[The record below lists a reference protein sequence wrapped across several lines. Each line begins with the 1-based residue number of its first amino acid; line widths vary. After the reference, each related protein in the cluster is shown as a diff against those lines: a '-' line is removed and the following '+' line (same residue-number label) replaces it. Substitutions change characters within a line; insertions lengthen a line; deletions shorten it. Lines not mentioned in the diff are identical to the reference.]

1 MTENREPPFEPP
13 DDVAA
18 EVPLPVPPSQAAA
31 AAVPKAGQ
39 PPSKETGLA
48 RAAGVVSLATLLSRA
63 LGLIREQIFAAFFG
77 AGFAVDAFQVA
88 FRIPNLLRDL
98 FAEGAMSAAFVPTL
112 TQVQERQG
120 PEAAMRLA
128 NLVVN
133 FLLVTVS
140 VVCLLGI
147 LFADRLVPWMAPGFG
162 QVPGKL
168 ELTTQMTRIM
178 TPFLLLVALAA
189 AVMGVLNT
197 RRVFFIPA
205 IAPTMLNLALIAS
218 GFLIAPFMPRFGL
231 QPIVGMAFGVILG
244 GLGQLLIQV
253 PALAAQGFRWKPIF
267 SFRDPGVLRIVGLM
281 APAAVGL
288 AATQVNIFVN
298 TFLASMLPQGS
309 VSWLNYAYRLM
320 QLPIGL
326 FGVAI
331 ATVTLAEVSRHAAR
345 REMPELKRTISFSLR
360 FGLFLTLPATM
371 LLIALAHP
379 IVALL
384 YQHGRFGAN
393 DSWETAQALWA
404 YAVGLSAFSAVRVLV
419 PVYYSLG
426 MTRIPVTISFVTIAL
441 NVVLNL
447 ALMGPLRHR
456 GLALATSISSVVNF
470 VLLFE
475 MLRRKIGPMGGRLL
489 ARSTAKIFLASLL
502 AAMAAYTAALGVER
516 VLGLVSVTARVAVVA
531 SGLAAATVMYLA
543 AVFALR
549 IQESGP
555 LFAFIA
561 RVVAAR
567 SGRGTKR

>member
-1 MTENREPPFEPP
+1 VTDEATLPP
-13 DDVAA
+13 DDAA
-18 EVPLPVPPSQAAA
+18 LPSAVPPDQAAPPPAAPA
-31 AAVPKAGQ
+31 AAREG
-39 PPSKETGLA
+39 GLA
-48 RAAGVVSLATLLSRA
+48 RAAGIVSLATLVSRV
-63 LGLIREQIFAAFFG
+63 LGLVREQVFAAFFG

-120 PEAAMRLA
+120 REAAMRLA

-140 VVCLLGI
+140 AVCLLGI

-197 RRVFFIPA
+197 RRIFFVPA
-205 IAPTMLNLALIAS
+205 IAPTMLNLALIAA
-218 GFLIAPFMPRFGL
+218 GFVLSPLCPRFGL
-231 QPIVGMAFGVILG
+231 QPIVGMAFGVLLG

-253 PALAAQGFRWKPIF
+253 PSLYGQGFRWRPII
-267 SFRDPGVLRIVGLM
+267 SFRDPGVLRIVTLM
-281 APAAVGL
+281 APAAIGL

-298 TFLASMLPQGS
+298 TFLASMLRQGS

-371 LLIALAHP
+371 ILMALAHP

-384 YQHGRFGAN
+384 YQHGRFGPE
-393 DSWETAQALWA
+393 DSVQTAQALWG
-404 YAVGLSAFSAVRVLV
+404 YALGLSAFSAVRVLV

-426 MTRIPVTISFVTIAL
+426 MTRIPVTISFVTIAV
-441 NVVLNL
+441 NIVLNIL
-447 ALMGPLRHR
+447 LMHPLQHR
-456 GLALATSISSVVNF
+456 GLALATSISSVLNF
-470 VLLFE
+470 ALLFE
-475 MLRRKIGPMGGRLL
+475 MLRRKIGPMGGRVL
-489 ARSTAKIFLASLL
+489 ARAAGKIFLASLL
-502 AAMAAYTAALGVER
+502 AAVAAFGVATGLGRAMGPAGLLARLVV
-516 VLGLVSVTARVAVVA
+516 VLA
-531 SGLAAATVMYLA
+531 GLATASIVYLA
-543 AVFALR
+543 ATFTFR
-549 IQESGP
+549 IEESVP
-555 LFAFIA
+555 LFAFLA
-561 RVVAAR
+561 RFFPRA
-567 SGRGTKR
+567 GRR

>member
-1 MTENREPPFEPP
+1 VSREVPPPP
-13 DDVAA
+13 DDDDAA
-18 EVPLPVPPSQAAA
+18 IPSPVPLSESVPPAAGREA
-31 AAVPKAGQ
+31 
-39 PPSKETGLA
+39 GLA
-48 RAAGVVSLATLLSRA
+48 RAAGVISLATLVSRA
-63 LGLIREQIFAAFFG
+63 LGLIREQVFAAFFG

-112 TQVQERQG
+112 TRVQEGEG

-128 NLVVN
+128 NLVIN

-140 VVCLLGI
+140 AICLLGI

-162 QVPGKL
+162 AVPGKL

-178 TPFLLLVALAA
+178 TPFLLLVAVAA

-218 GFLIAPFMPRFGL
+218 GFFIAPICPRFGL
-231 QPIVGMAFGVILG
+231 DPIVGMAFGVLLG

-253 PALAAQGFRWKPIF
+253 PALWAQGFRWRPAI
-267 SFRDPGVLRIVGLM
+267 SFRDPGVLRIVTLM

-298 TFLASMLPQGS
+298 TFLASLLPQGS

-371 LLIALAHP
+371 ILMALAHP

-384 YQHGRFGAN
+384 YQHGRFGPD
-393 DSWETAQALWA
+393 DSWQTAQALWG

-426 MTRIPVTISFVTIAL
+426 MTRIPVTISFVTIAI
-441 NVVLNL
+441 NIVLNI
-447 ALMGPLRHR
+447 ALMEPLKHR
-456 GLALATSISSVVNF
+456 GLALATSISSVLNF

-475 MLRRKIGPMGGRLL
+475 LLRRKIGPMGGRALS
-489 ARSTAKIFLASLL
+489 RSAGKIFLASAL
-502 AAMAAYTAALGVER
+502 AALAAFAAASGVEAW
-516 VLGLVSVTARVAVVA
+516 LGLTSVPARMAVVGT
-531 SGLAAATVMYLA
+531 GLAAAAAVYLA
-543 AVFALR
+543 AVFALQ
-549 IQESGP
+549 IQEGAP
-555 LFAFIA
+555 FFAFLA
-561 RVVAAR
+561 RFL
-567 SGRGTKR
+567 GRRGPAG

>member
-1 MTENREPPFEPP
+1 VSESREVPPAP
-13 DDVAA
+13 DDADAA
-18 EVPLPVPPSQAAA
+18 LPSAVPPGPAGAQAI
-31 AAVPKAGQ
+31 
-39 PPSKETGLA
+39 PPGPSASGRESGLA
-48 RAAGVVSLATLLSRA
+48 RAAGIVSLATLVSRA

-112 TQVQERQG
+112 TQVQEREG
-120 PEAAMRLA
+120 REAAMRLA
-128 NLVVN
+128 NLVIN

-140 VVCLLGI
+140 AVCLLGM
-147 LFADRLVPWMAPGFG
+147 LFADRIVPLMAPGFG

-168 ELTTQMTRIM
+168 ELTTQMTQIM

-205 IAPTMLNLALIAS
+205 IAPTMLNLGLIAS
-218 GFLIAPFMPRFGL
+218 GFVLAPLCPRFGL
-231 QPIVGMAFGVILG
+231 QPIVGMAFGVLLG

-253 PALAAQGFRWKPIF
+253 PALLAQGFRWRPAV
-267 SFRDPGVLRIVGLM
+267 SFRDPGVLRIVTLM
-281 APAAVGL
+281 APAAIGL

-298 TFLASMLPQGS
+298 TFLASLLPQGS

-331 ATVTLAEVSRHAAR
+331 ATVTLAEVSRYAAR

-371 LLIALAHP
+371 ILIALAHP

-384 YQHGRFGAN
+384 YQHGRFNAS
-393 DSWETAQALWA
+393 DSLQTAQALWG

-441 NVVLNL
+441 NIVLNL
-447 ALMGPLRHR
+447 ALMGPLQHR
-456 GLALATSISSVVNF
+456 GLALATSISSVLNF
-470 VLLFE
+470 ALLFE
-475 MLRRKIGPMGGRLL
+475 WLRRKIGPMGGRVL
-489 ARSTAKIFLASLL
+489 ARSAGKIFLASAFAAL
-502 AAMAAYTAALGVER
+502 AAYAAAWGVER
-516 VLGLVSVTARVAVVA
+516 SMGLTSVTARLAVVGA
-531 SGLAAATVMYLA
+531 GLAAASLVYLA
-543 AVFALR
+543 AVLTLR

-555 LFAFIA
+555 FFAFIA
-561 RVVAAR
+561 RVL
-567 SGRGTKR
+567 GRRGAKG

>member
-1 MTENREPPFEPP
+1 MTENREPTSPP
-13 DDVAA
+13 NRDLADSSTPQTPP
-18 EVPLPVPPSQAAA
+18 EVPNPAPVRES
-31 AAVPKAGQ
+31 
-39 PPSKETGLA
+39 GLA
-48 RAAGVVSLATLLSRA
+48 RAAGVVSLATLASRV
-63 LGLIREQIFAAFFG
+63 LGLVREQIFAAFFG

-112 TQVQERQG
+112 TRVQEREG

-133 FLLVTVS
+133 FLLVVVS
-140 VVCLLGI
+140 SICLFGI
-147 LFADRLVPWMAPGFG
+147 LFAHVLVPIMAPGFG
-162 QVPGKL
+162 TVPGKL
-168 ELTTQMTRIM
+168 ELTTVMTQIM

-189 AVMGVLNT
+189 AAMGILNT

-218 GFLIAPFMPRFGL
+218 GFVIAPFCPRFGL
-231 QPIVGMAFGVILG
+231 EPIVGMAIGVLLG

-253 PALAAQGFRWKPIF
+253 PALRQQGYRWRPEV
-267 SFRDPGVLRIVGLM
+267 SFRDPGVLRIVSLM

-298 TFLASMLPQGS
+298 TFLASLLPQGS

-384 YQHGRFGAN
+384 YQHGRFTAS
-393 DSWETAQALWA
+393 DSIETAQALWA
-404 YAVGLSAFSAVRVLV
+404 YAAGLSAFSAVRVLV

-426 MTRIPVTISFVTIAL
+426 MTRIPVTISFITIGI
-441 NVVLNL
+441 NIVLNL
-447 ALMGPLRHR
+447 ALMGPLQHR
-456 GLALATSISSVVNF
+456 GLALATSIASVLNF

-475 MLRRKIGPMGGRLL
+475 VLRRKIGPLGGRVL
-489 ARSTAKIFLASLL
+489 ARSAAKIFLASVL
-502 AAMAAYTAALGVER
+502 AALAAFTAAWQIER
-516 VLGLVSVTARVAVVA
+516 TMGLASVSSRLAVV
-531 SGLAAATVMYLA
+531 GGGIAAATVMYLLA
-543 AVFALR
+543 TFALR

-555 LFAFIA
+555 FFDFLGRFF
-561 RVVAAR
+561 RR
-567 SGRGTKR
+567 GRGR